1 MCPVKREAHQNRANF
16 RPVLQLIS
24 TQQPPPRA
32 RGQEIVEL
40 QCISGCFGRAV
51 TVQVTLCYGVANA
64 GLADLAKPHLPAGH
78 PDRWWKQSTRLYG
91 DCYKIGGTF
100 TQYPSP

>member
-16 RPVLQLIS
+16 RPVLQLFS

-40 QCISGCFGRAV
+40 QCISGCFGWAV
-51 TVQVTLCYGVANA
+51 TAQVTLCCGATNA
-64 GLADLAKPHLPAGH
+64 GLADVAKRHRPADH
-78 PDRWWKQSTRLYG
+78 PDRWWKQSTRLNG
-91 DCYKIGGTF
+91 DCCQIGDTF
-100 TQYPSP
+100 AQYPSP